1 MGGLLESGT
10 ELCELSAEFFVFC
23 FFAVPVSS
31 MLGFLSLPL
40 HWFSSC
46 SASTA
51 GAFADLGFC
60 WVWPLP
66 HGSRAEVVSTRLN
79 LSHGTIDI
87 GGVCNFLGSGSP
99 QQKFEAKDGSVLQFC
114 VTAQFYLAN
123 KGKYILKAWR
133 QVDPKDAKRREALG
147 SILAPLFICFFY
159 SPKPALCK
167 LGYPGGLLFYLRFSL
182 WTYLCSIFV
191 GFSPLF
197 VL

>member
-1 MGGLLESGT
+1 MLAICPSTHKGEDFPPQW
-10 ELCELSAEFFVFC
+10 EVFWNQELSCVSFLLSFLFFV

-66 HGSRAEVVSTRLN
+66 HGGRAEVVSTRLN

-147 SILAPLFICFFY
+147 SILAPLFMFF
-159 SPKPALCK
+159 
-167 LGYPGGLLFYLRFSL
+167 LLPQA
-182 WTYLCSIFV
+182 C
-191 GFSPLF
+191 PM
-197 VL
+197 